1 MGRSRSV
8 AVGEGVRLEH
18 VLTRKLLRV
27 VGLGQ
32 VVEFPVHVLDELG
45 VKTGAERQFL
55 LFGGEKTRGGMRD
68 LVGVFRTEDQAKVAF
83 RELRERTVDGWG
95 EVVRLDAHG
104 EVSQRCWFDDARD
117 AGGARR
123 PAAVGNRW
131 WRRP

>member
-8 AVGEGVRLEH
+8 VVGEGLRLEH
-18 VLTRKLLRV
+18 VLTRKLLRL
-27 VGLGQ
+27 VGLAQ

-45 VKTGAERQFL
+45 VKIASDRQFL

-83 RELRERTVDGWG
+83 RELRDRTVDGWG
-95 EVVRLDAHG
+95 EVVRLDANG
-104 EVSQRCWFDDARD
+104 EVSQRFWFDDARD

-123 PAAVGNRW
+123 PPASGKRW
-131 WRRP
+131 WRGS